1 MRFERFPAL
10 FVLLSFAATCAYPQA
25 SPTPPPSTSTTTVT
39 PRINPKA
46 DKSRLRDLKGAVKD
60 ESDNPVE
67 GAIVKLKNG
76 HTGKVVEFIT
86 KRDGAYLFYD
96 LNMDTDYDLTVVH
109 EGFEDGK
116 KTLSKYD
123 SRKPA
128 TLNLQLEHKK
138 PA

>member
-1 MRFERFPAL
+1 MNAPKFPVFL
-10 FVLLSFAATCAYPQA
+10 FAMGLLGIPAYPQA
-25 SPTPPPSTSTTTVT
+25 SPTPDPGFKPTVFPEKT
-39 PRINPKA
+39 PKA

-60 ESDNPVE
+60 ETDSPVD

-76 HTGKVVEFIT
+76 KTGKVVEFIT
-86 KRDGAYLFYD
+86 KKDGTYLFYD
-96 LNMDTDYDLTVVH
+96 LNMDTDYDLTVTRD
-109 EGFEDGK
+109 GFEDSK